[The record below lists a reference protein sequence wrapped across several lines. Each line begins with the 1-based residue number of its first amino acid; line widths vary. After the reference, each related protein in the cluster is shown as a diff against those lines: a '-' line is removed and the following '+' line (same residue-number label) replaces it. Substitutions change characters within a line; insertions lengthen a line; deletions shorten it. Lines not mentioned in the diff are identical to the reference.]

1 MVNGRLNGTPA
12 QQRGVEVQSCCDHD
26 AQVVSLMTICG
37 RALAFLMRQGTVHS
51 VMESAYRA
59 DTTAG
64 S

>member
-37 RALAFLMRQGTVHS
+37 VLAFLMRQVTVHS